1 MTWTEPEFISDKN
14 IRSAVME
21 IFKMQ
26 AMVAELMGPDG
37 SSFFLG
43 GHVKGLP
50 LHMKDKIF
58 LERKEHPPPEAE
70 EYPRKERVGRLG
82 ISSPV
87 GKHAPPKGMGE
98 YGFGGN

>member
-58 LERKEHPPPEAE
+58 LERKEHPPP
-70 EYPRKERVGRLG
+70 RGRG
-82 ISSPV
+82 VSEKRAC
-87 GKHAPPKGMGE
+87 G
-98 YGFGGN
+98 